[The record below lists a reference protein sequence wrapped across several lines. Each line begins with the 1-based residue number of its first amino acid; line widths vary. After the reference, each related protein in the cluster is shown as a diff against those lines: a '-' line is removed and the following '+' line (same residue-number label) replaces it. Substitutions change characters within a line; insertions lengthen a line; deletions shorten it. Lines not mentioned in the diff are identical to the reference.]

1 MEKHGHKP
9 RKNKGFEIDME
20 ESKIN
25 GFFKNNLTKLV
36 KTSLTVYAIILLTAH
51 PSVISTMLICSI

>member
-9 RKNKGFEIDME
+9 RKNKGFEIDIE

-25 GFFKNNLTKLV
+25 GFL
-36 KTSLTVYAIILLTAH
+36 KTI
-51 PSVISTMLICSI
+51 